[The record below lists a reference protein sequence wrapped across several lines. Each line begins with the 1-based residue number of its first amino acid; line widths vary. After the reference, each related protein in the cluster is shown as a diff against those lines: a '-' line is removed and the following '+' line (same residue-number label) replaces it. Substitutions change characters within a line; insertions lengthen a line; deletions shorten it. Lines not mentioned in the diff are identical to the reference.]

1 MSRLFFV
8 GDLHGCVEM
17 KKLSNKNFPIAR
29 ELTKDDIVFV
39 LGDMGSLWDN
49 SKETKYWDDWM
60 EDRPFSVLACYG
72 NHEAYSTIRSI
83 PTEDW
88 NGAKIRKVSPHVA
101 YIENGEIFN
110 FNGFSFFCMG
120 GATSMDKGIR
130 TEGKDWFPE
139 EIPDYKTLDY
149 AAKNLQSHNMKVDY
163 ILTHCAPNKVVK
175 YLYPNSF
182 ESDTLTSYFDK
193 YVDACVSYRH
203 WLCGHYHTDRT
214 VFDKY
219 HILYNDIIEI
229 MPDGT
234 LEMRN
239 S

>member
-1 MSRLFFV
+1 M
-8 GDLHGCVEM
+8 
-17 KKLSNKNFPIAR
+17 
-29 ELTKDDIVFV
+29 
-39 LGDMGSLWDN
+39 
-49 SKETKYWDDWM
+49 
-60 EDRPFSVLACYG
+60 
-72 NHEAYSTIRSI
+72 
-83 PTEDW
+83 
-88 NGAKIRKVSPHVA
+88 
-101 YIENGEIFN
+101 NGEIFDI
-110 FNGFSFFCMG
+110 GDFSFFCMG
-120 GATSMDKGIR
+120 GATSMDKGMR
-130 TEGKDWFPE
+130 AEGKNWFPE

-149 AAKNLQSHNMKVDY
+149 AAKNLQSHNMKVDF

-182 ESDTLTSYFDK
+182 EPDTLTSYFDK

-239 S
+239 SQYENLSEAYRVLK